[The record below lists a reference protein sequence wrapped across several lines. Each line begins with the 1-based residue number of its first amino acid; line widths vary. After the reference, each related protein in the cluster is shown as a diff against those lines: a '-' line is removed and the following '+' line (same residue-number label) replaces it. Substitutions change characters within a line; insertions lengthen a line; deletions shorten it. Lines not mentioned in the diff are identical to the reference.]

1 MAETNV
7 TPADQSEK
15 GFVPTLLLCFF
26 LGALGVHRFYVGKIG
41 TGILMLLTGGGLGIW
56 WLIDFI
62 KVASGTFTD
71 LDGRRIVRWEPGGA
85 ESIGPLSSRK
95 MELVLEELDLLRGDM
110 AELNERVDFVERLLT
125 RLREQGAISP
135 GPSSP

>member
-1 MAETNV
+1 MTTTNV
-7 TPADQSEK
+7 SDRSRAIALALVS
-15 GFVPTLLLCFF
+15 LLGPF
-26 LGALGVHRFYVGKIG
+26 GGHRFYVGKIG